1 MRKTTVGG
9 GIPLGGLPLLLA
21 SWMALLPC
29 VSGAGTSYQIFVSNE
44 KSDNVTVINGADFTV
59 TATLPVGK
67 RPRGVQTSPDGK
79 TVYVALSGTP
89 VKAPPQLDA
98 KGNPIF
104 ASGKKDDDD
113 DDDVAAD
120 KAADGIGVI
129 DVAGL
134 KFTTKLNAGS
144 DPEEFALSR
153 DGKRIYISN
162 EDVKT
167 ASVINIAANKVEA
180 IIPIGQEPEGV
191 ATTPDGKQFYVTCE
205 ASGEIFIIDSTT
217 YKVVSHFKINGRPRS
232 ADFLRDA
239 AIGFVP
245 SESAGEL
252 NIIDTAAMK
261 VLKTLP
267 LPAGSRP
274 MRVRVSADG
283 KKLYVSEG
291 RAGTISVIDTHTYAL
306 TNTIKVGARPW
317 GTALSPDGKY
327 LFSANGPSNDV
338 SVVDLSTEKEIAKI
352 KVGSSPWGVTVAQA
366 P

>member
-261 VLKTLP
+261 VLQTLP